1 MARITIEELYNGEG
15 NGKKYGG
22 ILNAVMAEVMM
33 HRIPKDRDEQTWLEL
48 LLVKHTLI
56 VAEKLKIEG
65 DFVSGLSD
73 AEPPSC
79 HEEVKDGNP

>member
-1 MARITIEELYNGEG
+1 MARVTIEELYNGEG

-22 ILNAVMAEVMM
+22 ILNAVMAEVMTQG
-33 HRIPKDRDEQTWLEL
+33 IPKDQDEQTWLEL

-56 VAEKLKIEG
+56 VAEKVKTEG
-65 DFVSGLSD
+65 DFVSDLSG

-79 HEEVKDGNP
+79 HVEADNGNP